1 MAIEGNLGNFPQL
14 MQMSMNALKSEDDDL
29 NPEAK
34 GIKEGFKLRTMLD
47 AATKQLSKV
56 NAPSSKP
63 AQEKTSA
70 EMLQGNIG
78 PIEAQLLAQ
87 SQGPGAG
94 APGVA
99 GPPGGP
105 VPGLPP
111 GLPAGGPSAQAPAL
125 PPGAGG
131 GLPPQLAGLL
141 AQNQQTPAGPNPLMA
156 ILQQLGALGGGAP
169 GGPPVA

>member
-1 MAIEGNLGNFPQL
+1 MAIEGNPALFPQL
-14 MQMSMNALKSEDDDL
+14 MQMITGALRSPDDDM

-34 GIKEGFKLRTMLD
+34 GLKEGFKLRTMLD
-47 AATKQLSKV
+47 AATKQLGKANSP
-56 NAPSSKP
+56 AAKP

-70 EMLQGNIG
+70 ELLQGNVG
-78 PIEAQLLAQ
+78 PIERQLLAQ

-111 GLPAGGPSAQAPAL
+111 GSPAGGPSAQAPAL

-141 AQNQQTPAGPNPLMA
+141 AQNQQNPAGPNPLMA
-156 ILQQLGALGGGAP
+156 ILSRLGALGGGAP
-169 GGPPVA
+169 AA